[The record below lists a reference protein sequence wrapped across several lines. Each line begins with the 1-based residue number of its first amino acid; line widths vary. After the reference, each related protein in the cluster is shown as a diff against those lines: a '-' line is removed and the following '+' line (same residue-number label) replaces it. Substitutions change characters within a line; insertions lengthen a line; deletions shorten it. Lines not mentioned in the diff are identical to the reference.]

1 MAGSA
6 SRALATTSETDPMS
20 FDAGSFRDP
29 SGRVLRHDSRILR
42 AVFEPG
48 VAAYEAARDA
58 GVLDRAID
66 RGQLLPANAVEGS
79 GFNGLAPGAQHW
91 LEHPRLEFVSYPYE
105 WTFST
110 LKAAALLQLDFQ
122 IALLADGFTLSDA
135 TAYNI
140 QFRGTKPVFIDHLSI
155 IPYEEGSIWAGQRQ
169 FGMQFLNP
177 LFLWAKRG
185 IAPHSWFRG
194 SVEGIEPEDVAKLL
208 GWRDKLSF
216 TVLAHIIGPAM
227 VARRRIEAG
236 LDAKPPRQA
245 TLTKTRLVAM
255 LRSLR
260 DYVAALSLP
269 DGKTVWDD
277 YADNNS
283 YDAAR
288 REAKHEFVGEAV
300 TAVAP
305 SKLFDIGCNSG
316 DFSQTAIEHGAAYVV
331 GFDFDF
337 GALER
342 AFARF
347 DQTGAPVQP
356 LWLDAANPSP
366 SQGWA
371 GSERASLQDR
381 ADADMIL
388 ALAVIHHLAIGK
400 NVPLDMAVDW
410 LMNLAPTGVIEFP
423 SKSDP
428 MVQQLLKHRPD
439 IFPNYTE
446 EAFLAHV
453 ASRGAVTRQDR
464 LGETGRL
471 IVTYDRRI

>member
-1 MAGSA
+1 
-6 SRALATTSETDPMS
+6 MS

-29 SGRVLRHDSRILR
+29 SGRVVRHDSRIMR
-42 AVFEPG
+42 AIFEPG
-48 VAAYEAARDA
+48 AAAYEAARDA
-58 GVLDRAID
+58 GVLAKAID
-66 RGQLLPANAVEGS
+66 RGSLLPADPIDAKGLER
-79 GFNGLAPGAQHW
+79 LAPGALHW
-91 LEHPRLEFVSYPYE
+91 VEHPMLEFVSYPYE
-105 WTFST
+105 WTFSA
-110 LKAAALLQLDFQ
+110 LKSAALLQLDFQ
-122 IALLADGFTLSDA
+122 MQLLADGFTLSDA

-155 IPYEEGSIWAGQRQ
+155 IPYEEGSAWTGQRQ

-185 IAPHSWFRG
+185 IAPHAWFRG
-194 SVEGIEPEDVAKLL
+194 SVEGIEPEELVKLL

-227 VARRRIEAG
+227 VARRRVDAG
-236 LDAKPPRQA
+236 LDLKPPREA
-245 TLTKTRLVAM
+245 RLTKSRLVAM
-255 LRSLR
+255 LQSLR
-260 DYVAALSLP
+260 DYVAGLSLKSE
-269 DGKTVWDD
+269 KTVWDD
-277 YADNNS
+277 YADHNS
-283 YDAAR
+283 YDAQK
-288 REAKHEFVGEAV
+288 REAKHLFVGESVAK
-300 TAVAP
+300 VAP
-305 SKLFDIGCNSG
+305 NKLFDIGCNSG
-316 DFSQTAIEHGAAYVV
+316 DFSQTALDHGAKYVV

-342 AFARF
+342 AFSRF
-347 DQTGAPVQP
+347 DKANALVQP
-356 LWLDAANPSP
+356 LWLDATNPSP

-381 ADADMIL
+381 ADADMML

-410 LMNLAPTGVIEFP
+410 LMGLAPAGVIEFP
-423 SKSDP
+423 SKADP
-428 MVQQLLKHRPD
+428 MVQQLLRHRAD

-453 ASRGAVTRQDR
+453 ASRGAIVRQDR

-471 IVTYDRRI
+471 IVSYDRRG

>member
-1 MAGSA
+1 MG
-6 SRALATTSETDPMS
+6 

-48 VAAYEAARDA
+48 AAAYEAARDA
-58 GVLDRAID
+58 GVLAKAVD
-66 RGQLLPANAVEGS
+66 RGSLLPADPVDDAS
-79 GFNGLAPGAQHW
+79 LQLLAPGARHW
-91 LEHPRLEFVSYPYE
+91 VEHPRLEFVSYPYE
-105 WTFST
+105 WTFSA

-122 IALLADGFTLSDA
+122 MQLLADGFTLSDA

-155 IPYEEGSIWAGQRQ
+155 VPYDEGSAWAGQRQ

-185 IAPHSWFRG
+185 IAPHAWFRG
-194 SVEGIEPEDVAKLL
+194 SVEGIEPEELVKLL

-216 TVLAHIIGPAM
+216 TVLAHIVGPAM
-227 VARRRIEAG
+227 VARRRVEAG
-236 LDAKPPRQA
+236 LNSRPPREA
-245 TLTKTRLVAM
+245 KLTKPRLVAM
-255 LRSLR
+255 LQSLR
-260 DYVAALSLP
+260 DYVAGLSLRSE
-269 DGKTVWDD
+269 KTVWDN
-277 YADNNS
+277 YADDNS
-283 YDAAR
+283 YDAQK
-288 REAKHEFVGEAV
+288 REAKHMFVGEAV
-300 TAVAP
+300 AGVQP
-305 SKLFDIGCNSG
+305 RKLFDIGCNSG
-316 DFSQTAIEHGAAYVV
+316 DFSQTALDHGAKYVV

-342 AFARF
+342 AFSRF
-347 DQTGAPVQP
+347 DQAKAPVQP
-356 LWLDAANPSP
+356 LWLDATNPSP

-381 ADADMIL
+381 ADADMML

-410 LMNLAPTGVIEFP
+410 LMGLAPAGVIEFP
-423 SKSDP
+423 SKADP
-428 MVQQLLKHRPD
+428 MVQQLLRNRVD
-439 IFPNYTE
+439 IFPQYTE

-453 ASRGAVTRQDR
+453 AARGAIVRQDR

-471 IVTYDRRI
+471 IVSYDRRG

>member
-1 MAGSA
+1 
-6 SRALATTSETDPMS
+6 MS

-29 SGRVLRHDSRILR
+29 SGRVVRHDSRIMR
-42 AVFEPG
+42 AIFEPG
-48 VAAYEAARDA
+48 AAAYEAARDA
-58 GVLDRAID
+58 GVLAKAID
-66 RGQLLPANAVEGS
+66 RGSLLPADPIDAKGLER
-79 GFNGLAPGAQHW
+79 LAPGALHW
-91 LEHPRLEFVSYPYE
+91 VEHPMLEFVSYPYE
-105 WTFST
+105 WTFSA
-110 LKAAALLQLDFQ
+110 LKSAALLQLDFQ
-122 IALLADGFTLSDA
+122 MQLLADGFTLSDA

-155 IPYEEGSIWAGQRQ
+155 IPYEEGSAWTGQRQ

-185 IAPHSWFRG
+185 IAPHAWFRG
-194 SVEGIEPEDVAKLL
+194 SVEGIEPEELVKLL

-227 VARRRIEAG
+227 VARRRVDAG
-236 LDAKPPRQA
+236 LDSKPPREA
-245 TLTKTRLVAM
+245 RLTKSRLVAM
-255 LRSLR
+255 LQSLR
-260 DYVAALSLP
+260 DYVAGLSLKSE
-269 DGKTVWDD
+269 KTVWDD
-277 YADNNS
+277 YADHNS
-283 YDAAR
+283 YDAQK
-288 REAKHEFVGEAV
+288 REAKHLFVGESVAK
-300 TAVAP
+300 VAP
-305 SKLFDIGCNSG
+305 NKLFDIGCNSG
-316 DFSQTAIEHGAAYVV
+316 DFSQTALDHGAKYVV

-342 AFARF
+342 AFSRF
-347 DQTGAPVQP
+347 DKANALVQP
-356 LWLDAANPSP
+356 LWLDATNPSP

-381 ADADMIL
+381 ADADMML

-410 LMNLAPTGVIEFP
+410 LMGLAPAGVIEFP
-423 SKSDP
+423 SKADP
-428 MVQQLLKHRPD
+428 MVQQLLRHRAD

-453 ASRGAVTRQDR
+453 ASRGAIVRQDR

-471 IVTYDRRI
+471 IVSYDRRG